1 MALLSVMGLA
11 QVVLLFAIVSVLTGI
26 PGAAAGQLWAM
37 SIAMLAGTA
46 TGLLISAVS
55 DTTDQASTLIPI
67 VLIPQILLA
76 GVIVPDLPT
85 LADLMAHTM
94 VSGFWIYRAM
104 SSILTE
110 QHSKVS
116 TAILILLIHTAICYV
131 AACFILY
138 VRDARGEMVYGKAIG
153 KWVKQAQAAAGVGRR

>member
-1 MALLSVMGLA
+1 MSV
-11 QVVLLFAIVSVLTGI
+11 S
-26 PGAAAGQLWAM
+26 
-37 SIAMLAGTA
+37 MLAGTA

-55 DTTDQASTLIPI
+55 DSTDQASTLIPI

-76 GVIVPDLPT
+76 GMVVPDLPT
-85 LADLMAHTM
+85 LADVLAHSI

-110 QHSKVS
+110 QHTKTEV
-116 TAILILLIHTAICYV
+116 AILMLLIHASICFI